1 MVKMKPAPFA
11 YHRPATL
18 EEAVALLGEHGDEA
32 KVLAGGQSL
41 VPLLNLRLATPSHL
55 IDVMGIEELRGID
68 RADGWLRIRAGVRQA
83 QAEDDKAV
91 REGCPLLREALPHIA
106 HREIR
111 NAGTVCGSAA
121 HGDAASEI
129 PTVAVAA
136 GAEFEVIRR
145 GGTRIV
151 AADDFYSG
159 YLSTVVEPDELVT
172 AVRFPES
179 QPGTG
184 TAFVEVAQ
192 RKGDYALAGI
202 AAMVR
207 LGAGRVASARM
218 AYLGVETVPARVPAA
233 EQLLAGAEPGE
244 DAFAEA
250 AAVAARELH
259 SIGGIHASAAYRK
272 DLAATV
278 TRRALATA
286 TERAGAA

>member
-1 MVKMKPAPFA
+1 MYPGRFEYQAPTA
-11 YHRPATL
+11 L
-18 EEAVALLGEHGDEA
+18 EEAFATLDRYGDEA

-55 IDVMGIEELRGID
+55 VDVMGIEELRGID
-68 RADGWLRIRAGVRQA
+68 RADGWLCIRAGVRQA
-83 QAEDDKAV
+83 QAEDDTAV

-129 PTVAVAA
+129 PAVALAA
-136 GAEFEVIRR
+136 GAEFDVA
-145 GGTRIV
+145 GPAGTRTLE
-151 AADDFYSG
+151 ADDFYTG
-159 YLSTVVEPDELVT
+159 YLSTLLEPDELLT
-172 AVRFPES
+172 AVRFREPS
-179 QPGTG
+179 PGTG
-184 TAFVEVAQ
+184 TAFLEVAQ
-192 RKGDYALAGI
+192 RTGDYALVGV
-202 AAMVR
+202 AASVCVE
-207 LGAGRVASARM
+207 AGRVASARI
-218 AYLGVETVPARVPAA
+218 AYLGVESVPTRVPAA

-244 DAFAEA
+244 EAFAEA

-272 DLAATV
+272 DLAATL